1 MGRRRKE
8 PTRTARPHRFGVY
21 LDAQTLKA
29 LRRAA
34 LAEDTSATELVER
47 LIKEHVRPYRK
58 G

>member
-8 PTRTARPHRFGVY
+8 ATRTVRPHRFGVY
-21 LDAQTLKA
+21 LDAKTLDA

-34 LAEDTSATELVER
+34 LAEDISATELVER
-47 LIKEHVRPYRK
+47 LIQQYVGPRRK

>member
-8 PTRTARPHRFGVY
+8 PTRTVRPHRFGVY
-21 LDAQTLKA
+21 LDTKTLDA

-34 LAEDTSATELVER
+34 SAEDTSVTELVER
-47 LIKEHVRPYRK
+47 LIQQHVKPHRK

>member
-21 LDAQTLKA
+21 LDAKTLYA

-34 LAEDTSATELVER
+34 LADDTSATELVER
-47 LIKEHVRPYRK
+47 LIKQHVRPYRK

>member
-8 PTRTARPHRFGVY
+8 ATRTVRPHRFGVY
-21 LDAQTLKA
+21 LNTETMNA

-34 LAEDTSATELVER
+34 LAEDTSATALVER
-47 LIKEHVRPYRK
+47 LIKQHVRPYRK